1 VTVAF
6 AALAALALP
15 ASVWAHGFEERYDL
29 PAPLGYFVAGA
40 GATVALSFV
49 VALLFA
55 RSAPADTPPAPRRRL
70 MTGRFFRWLR
80 GALRVV
86 TLGLFILV
94 LVAALGGT
102 GDPLMNIAPT
112 LVWIIWWV
120 GFSLFVACAGN
131 LWPLIDPWRTLFD
144 ALDTLARW
152 LGRPEG
158 LSLGWCWPD
167 GLGAWPAVAF
177 LMAWSWLEVVYP
189 LAAVPSRLGVAALGW
204 TALSLA
210 GMALFGRESWQR
222 HADMFAIYFTTLGR
236 LAPLGRGPEPDSLE
250 VRAPGAA
257 LIRADLATRPP
268 PPGMNAFIIAM
279 LATVLF
285 DGLHGG
291 QAWALFEEA
300 LRRVAPH
307 WPDPN
312 GFFSGSVGMLAVWA
326 CLYAAYAATCMIT
339 ARIAGQASTA
349 TLARLFAPTLV
360 PIAVAYNIAHNLSS
374 LLIQG
379 QNLLPL
385 LSDPLGRQWNLF
397 GTAHLH
403 ANIGLVDARLTW
415 SVAIVAIVS
424 GHAISIWLAHRLALR
439 EFATPRRAALAGA
452 PLTVLMVA
460 YTAISLLVIAE
471 PMVTF
476 ETPVP
481 AEPAA
486 GR

>member
-1 VTVAF
+1 VTAVF

-15 ASVWAHGFEERYDL
+15 ARVWAHGFEERYDL
-29 PAPLGYFVAGA
+29 PAPLAYFVAGA

-55 RSAPADTPPAPRRRL
+55 RSAPAGMAPAPRRWQT
-70 MTGRFFRWLR
+70 TGPFFHWLQS
-80 GALRVV
+80 ALRIV

-102 GDPLMNIAPT
+102 GDPMMNIAPT
-112 LVWIIWWV
+112 LVWIVWWV
-120 GFSLFVACAGN
+120 GFSLVVACVGN

-144 ALDTLARW
+144 ALDAIARR
-152 LGRPEG
+152 LGRPAG
-158 LSLGWCWPD
+158 LSLGWRWP
-167 GLGAWPAVAF
+167 GELGAWPAVAF
-177 LMAWSWLEVVYP
+177 LLAWSWLEVVYP
-189 LAAVPSRLGVAALGW
+189 LAAVPARLGLAALAW
-204 TALSLA
+204 TALELA
-210 GMALFGRESWQR
+210 GMALFGREPWQR
-222 HADMFAIYFTTLGR
+222 HADLFTIYFTTLGR

-250 VRAPGAA
+250 VRAPGTA

-268 PPGMNAFIIAM
+268 PPGMTGFIIAM

-291 QAWALFEEA
+291 QAWALFEQA
-300 LRRVAPH
+300 LRYVAPS
-307 WPDPN
+307 WPDRN
-312 GFFSGSVGMLAVWA
+312 GFLSGSAGMLAVWA
-326 CLYAAYAATCMIT
+326 CLYAAYATACMIT
-339 ARIAGQASTA
+339 ARIAGQTSTA
-349 TLARLFAPTLV
+349 AVAQRFAPTLV

-415 SVAIVAIVS
+415 NIAIVAIVS

-476 ETPVP
+476 EVP
-481 AEPAA
+481 APVESGA